1 MRREPEPD
9 PVGMPDALAKIES
22 GGPLGRGEREQ
33 VGRAKRSEPD
43 PTAMSREELRT
54 YLGEVAIVSLW
65 PFAGKALS
73 LSRSST
79 YSCPDIKCLKLGHLR
94 KVSAA
99 WLEATIF
106 GAE

>member
-1 MRREPEPD
+1 
-9 PVGMPDALAKIES
+9 MPDALTKS
-22 GGPLGRGEREQ
+22 ERERI
-33 VGRAKRSEPD
+33 GWAKRSEPD

-65 PFAGKALS
+65 PFAGKALV